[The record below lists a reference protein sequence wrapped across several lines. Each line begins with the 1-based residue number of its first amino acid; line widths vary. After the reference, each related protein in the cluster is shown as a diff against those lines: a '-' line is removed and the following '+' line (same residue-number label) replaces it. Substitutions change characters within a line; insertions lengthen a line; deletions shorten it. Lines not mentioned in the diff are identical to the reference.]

1 MRRATWCGFGTSLR
15 LRQIGHRTRPP
26 EPRHERVAI
35 GARRV
40 DGQSPTGCLLGRVEP
55 AHIEEADAQILP
67 THRVP
72 LAELD
77 RLEQVADRCLPVP
90 EPHLSRRNLPI
101 RPHRGSLRPGQMRQ
115 ELDQLFVRL
124 SLPQQVAAKKL
135 SWMCRIVLCCVK
147 RLGSSRWVGIEAARP
162 THHQSMDIPARSSPG
177 SMANAFLK
185 HLWAVAA
192 LPSAS

>member
-1 MRRATWCGFGTSLR
+1 MVRRQVDGLRVSTDGQSTQLTVRLPSLELQLQESDVPQKLIGGNCVASASRGELTASRQAFQGRAHGRPEKVSHRVLEVPVSLGQELDIMRRATWCGFGMSPR

-40 DGQSPTGCLLGRVEP
+40 DGQSPTGCLLGRVSP

-77 RLEQVADRCLPVP
+77 RLEQVADR
-90 EPHLSRRNLPI
+90 
-101 RPHRGSLRPGQMRQ
+101 
-115 ELDQLFVRL
+115 
-124 SLPQQVAAKKL
+124 
-135 SWMCRIVLCCVK
+135 
-147 RLGSSRWVGIEAARP
+147 
-162 THHQSMDIPARSSPG
+162 
-177 SMANAFLK
+177 
-185 HLWAVAA
+185 
-192 LPSAS
+192 